1 MVYCDKRRESCKGRN
16 RFVDIVED
24 DDEDAELLDLQRE
37 LAVARQEEAAERRLK
52 QKELLRKQIKQSW
65 ENVKKMKGK
74 KAINPSDSEV
84 DHSTNPSTKYRKEYG
99 HSADRETITLDS
111 LRNDKRLKHMVQKQ
125 IKKLGLL
132 ESESSSN
139 SDTSDSDSIDSS
151 SESID
156 SDTAKAG
163 ASKKKN

>member
-1 MVYCDKRRESCKGRN
+1 
-16 RFVDIVED
+16 
-24 DDEDAELLDLQRE
+24 
-37 LAVARQEEAAERRLK
+37 
-52 QKELLRKQIKQSW
+52 
-65 ENVKKMKGK
+65 MKGK
-74 KAINPSDSEV
+74 KVINPSDSEV
-84 DHSTNPSTKYRKEYG
+84 DHSTNPRTKYRKEYG

-156 SDTAKAG
+156 SDTAQAG